1 MHTKMRPNIILLA
14 LAVVIAV
21 ASVSGAAT
29 AARSKTVPK
38 RISVPGTP
46 LAIASGYGS
55 LWVAGHDGTTLYRI
69 NSRTGRIQARIGEG
83 TNACGPL
90 GIGFGRVWIGHCDTG
105 PTDAVVGAG
114 TDRLVG
120 RVKGLAFGFGF
131 GSAWVD
137 AQQQNPSLL
146 NRVDP
151 KNLRVVDRIQT
162 GDGAENI
169 VTVDGFVWS
178 VNADGTLSQ
187 INPSSNRLVATIRY
201 GAPGSAHGVVAAGKV
216 WILDV
221 GANHLYR
228 FDPRTRTVKKARVRL
243 NFSSD
248 FDDPY
253 IAVTGRRIWLATH
266 NPRVVGGGIDR
277 LVEFDAGTGKI
288 IRHLR
293 LPSGFGP
300 YFAVIRHSLWG
311 SLPEE
316 DVVLRIP
323 LR

>member
-1 MHTKMRPNIILLA
+1 MHMKMRRSFVLLTVV
-14 LAVVIAV
+14 LAAAA
-21 ASVSGAAT
+21 ASVSASAMEIGAD
-29 AARSKTVPK
+29 KVPK

-69 NSRTGRIQARIGEG
+69 NPRTGRIQARIGEG

-90 GIGFGRVWIGHCDTG
+90 GIGFERVWIGHCDTG
-105 PTDAVVGAG
+105 PTDAVVSARGN
-114 TDRLVG
+114 RLVG

-146 NRVDP
+146 NRLDP
-151 KNLRVVDRIQT
+151 KNLRVLDRIQG
-162 GDGAENI
+162 GDGAQN
-169 VTVDGFVWS
+169 VVSVGGFVWS
-178 VNADGTLSQ
+178 VNADGTLTQ

-201 GAPGSAHGVVAAGKV
+201 GAPGSAYGVVVAGQV

-221 GANHLYR
+221 GANHLYK
-228 FDPRTRTVKKARVRL
+228 FDPRTRAVKEARVRL

-248 FDDPY
+248 FGDPY
-253 IAVTGRRIWLATH
+253 IAVAGKHAWFATH
-266 NPRVVGGGIDR
+266 NPRVVAGGIDR
-277 LVEFDAGTGKI
+277 IVELNAATGKI
-288 IRHLR
+288 LRRRR
-293 LPSGFGP
+293 LPFGFGP

-311 SLPEE
+311 SLPGE

-323 LR
+323 LK